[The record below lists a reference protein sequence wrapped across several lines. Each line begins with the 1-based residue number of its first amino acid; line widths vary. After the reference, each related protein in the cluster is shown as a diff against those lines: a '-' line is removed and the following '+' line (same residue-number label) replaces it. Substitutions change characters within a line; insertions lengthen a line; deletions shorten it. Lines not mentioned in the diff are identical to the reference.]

1 MNPRYDFTGQ
11 VALVTGGSSGMGLA
25 TVEAFAEG
33 GAAVVLADVNEEAL
47 RAATDELTLA
57 GHQALG
63 MLCDVSQEDQ
73 VAAMVESTVAKFGR
87 LDMAFNNAGVQAPPA
102 DAAEPTERGQ
112 QHHPHR
118 FGRATRLLFRLP
130 THLYDWHLGWL
141 FDGRFLRLTH
151 LGRRSGRGY
160 QTVLEVVG
168 SDRETEEITVM
179 SGFGP
184 SADWFRNLQAA
195 PAVEVAIGRRRFRP
209 QHRILEETRRL
220 AFSRTTNDG
229 IGSSPR
235 SFG

>member
-1 MNPRYDFTGQ
+1 MLYYTNMTKLRVDPREGRQ
-11 VALVTGGSSGMGLA
+11 QPRHGRGRHLAAGSI
-25 TVEAFAEG
+25 TRE
-33 GAAVVLADVNEEAL
+33 DVP
-47 RAATDELTLA
+47 T
-57 GHQALG
+57 
-63 MLCDVSQEDQ
+63 S
-73 VAAMVESTVAKFGR
+73 
-87 LDMAFNNAGVQAPPA
+87 
-102 DAAEPTERGQ
+102 PTERGQ

-118 FGRATRLLFRLP
+118 FGRATRLLLRLP

-141 FDGRFLRLTH
+141 LDGRFLRLTH

-209 QHRILEETRRL
+209 QHRILEETEASRVLAGYERRNRLIAPIVRL
-220 AFSRTTNDG
+220 ALGWLAGWPYDG
-229 IGSSPR
+229 SDAARARLVRQLPLVAFRPSTI
-235 SFG
+235 